1 VALAGSALAPF
12 TSIGANGRIVNH
24 TARNANTIRPGTR
37 GLITTGEHNDI
48 AVTSQGHPVV
58 VYFDASNQRLRMAIA
73 NSPEPVRGNQWN
85 IVEDVLSWPNNTLD
99 PRSFGTGQYVSIR
112 IDTAGGDGIAL
123 DTVHISAWN
132 TAFNSLVY
140 IRGLVSNNTWH
151 LQEAVFVDSVGSV
164 GRRSTISLDA
174 QGNPWIAYLDTAFV
188 GGREGVKVAF
198 LDNRPDRGTRG
209 LDRPQTDLF
218 GSDTT
223 GWETMHVPARF
234 QVVDHMDFVHSSR
247 LGMENWPTR
256 NFAGTTSPPTGA
268 RWWRGAVGFLSND
281 LFRIAYWVE

>member
-1 VALAGSALAPF
+1 
-12 TSIGANGRIVNH
+12 
-24 TARNANTIRPGTR
+24 
-37 GLITTGEHNDI
+37 
-48 AVTSQGHPVV
+48 
-58 VYFDASNQRLRMAIA
+58 
-73 NSPEPVRGNQWN
+73 
-85 IVEDVLSWPNNTLD
+85 
-99 PRSFGTGQYVSIR
+99 
-112 IDTAGGDGIAL
+112 
-123 DTVHISAWN
+123 
-132 TAFNSLVY
+132 
-140 IRGLVSNNTWH
+140 
-151 LQEAVFVDSVGSV
+151 VGSV
-164 GRRSTISLDA
+164 GRRSAISLDE

-209 LDRPQTDLF
+209 ADRSQTDLF
-218 GSDTT
+218 GDDTT

-256 NFAGTTSPPTGA
+256 NFAGITMPPPGA